1 MNVVCGVKKNLILP
15 EKFISRMEKLP
26 RSELEVLEI
35 LDALELLKNSFRSE
49 ELTRTE
55 WYRISGI
62 DRKGAWRNWKGA
74 IEPNL
79 VLAQNYLDFGN
90 KKQKHRLDSYQRFL
104 LYFVEILLIVNRT
117 YDEARIFLLEER
129 NYQQITRRKFVDWIK
144 D

>member
-1 MNVVCGVKKNLILP
+1 MKKNLILP
-15 EKFISRMEKLP
+15 EEFIIKMQELP

-35 LDALELLKNSFRSE
+35 LEVLEVLKNKFRSG
-49 ELTRTE
+49 ELTRRE
-55 WYRISGI
+55 WYLRSGI
-62 DRKGAWRNWKGA
+62 GRNGAWRNWKLV

-117 YDEARIFLLEER
+117 YDEARIFLLEEK
-129 NYQQITRRKFVDWIK
+129 NYQQITRRKFVDWIESR
-144 D
+144 DNA